1 MNVFYNG
8 FSQRL
13 SIRTIKGK
21 AQGHFKGVASNRKSN
36 HVVDH
41 VRIHIKWLAF
51 HTYSSSLQKGNH
63 KKSMLRFFIVKVFSW
78 GSGMFL
84 WTLFGKLV

>member
-13 SIRTIKGK
+13 YNGTT
-21 AQGHFKGVASNRKSN
+21 QGHFKGVASNRKSN

-41 VRIHIKWLAF
+41 VRMHIKWLAF
-51 HTYSSSLQKGNH
+51 HTYSSSLQEGNH
-63 KKSMLRFFIVKVFSW
+63 KKACYIFYYVSIY
-78 GSGMFL
+78 
-84 WTLFGKLV
+84 